1 MDEQERG
8 GVRDGAEDVERL
20 RAEWRAADIA
30 YEEAIRQG
38 RAPIEVQ
45 ALLHRKQRLEAA
57 YFEKVLKQST

>member
-1 MDEQERG
+1 VDDHGRG
-8 GVRDGAEDVERL
+8 VVRDGGDDLERL
-20 RAEWRAADIA
+20 RAEWRAADVA

-57 YFEKVLKQST
+57 YFEKALKQSR